1 MKKKF
6 FLTKW
11 KYNILKL
18 WNEAKVELKGKFMIL
33 SAYIRKEERSKISN
47 LSFHLDIE
55 KLKTAEKR
63 SKFKQQQ
70 WNKKGARSH
79 RVIESRQYGSRICVL
94 N

>member
-6 FLTKW
+6 FWTKW
-11 KYNILKL
+11 KYNISKL

-47 LSFHLDIE
+47 LSLRLDIE

-63 SKFKQQQ
+63 SEFKQT
-70 WNKKGARSH
+70 KAMK
-79 RVIESRQYGSRICVL
+79 
-94 N
+94 